1 MTLIVSPLHEVGA
14 VLATRRPS
22 HLVTLGSPGGP
33 VADVDHAGPRLR
45 LAFHDVAAPRP
56 GLTPATAG
64 DVERLLA
71 FARGWDGNQ
80 PMLIHCWAGVSR
92 SPAAAYV
99 VACDR
104 APPGAETRLAA
115 RLRAAAPFATPNPLL
130 IALADRLLRRGGAM
144 IAAIDAIGR
153 GAEVGL
159 GSSFALDDAG
169 APWPE
174 HAP

>member
-92 SPAAAYV
+92 SPAAA
-99 VACDR
+99 ARPGSAR
-104 APPGAETRLAA
+104 ARRTIRGNRMAQ
-115 RLRAAAPFATPNPLL
+115 APC
-130 IALADRLLRRGGAM
+130 
-144 IAAIDAIGR
+144 
-153 GAEVGL
+153 
-159 GSSFALDDAG
+159 GSTNIRPRISMWSA
-169 APWPE
+169 WQN
-174 HAP
+174 HWQ